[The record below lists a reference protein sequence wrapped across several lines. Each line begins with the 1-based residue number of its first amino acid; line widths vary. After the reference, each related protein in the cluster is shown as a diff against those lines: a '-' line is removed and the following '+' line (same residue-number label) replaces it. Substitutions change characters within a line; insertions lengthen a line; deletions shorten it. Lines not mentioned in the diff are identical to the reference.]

1 MGIVVLNRAT
11 VDRVRPLNILVL
23 WIKLLLAIAIG
34 AGMTGASSPAPSPPP
49 NLQSGMEG
57 SKAALV
63 RIELVAVAE
72 IAHIDHTT
80 GDVEI
85 RRGKSVVPLR
95 SATGIL
101 LSADGIVATPWA
113 SLSPD
118 PSKVAVQ
125 AANELFTKNMGVKII
140 GNNGDPARRGSTSHP
155 YWAPHLTHC
164 YDQVTHCVL
173 FQVMQYHVHTYT
185 SKLGHVMAQ
194 LLNSPS
200 KPNDVALLRISGGGA
215 APTATLSTAASTA
228 KADSVMLGFTKRP
241 TPNLAPVELPTVVDA
256 AAARIQSAK
265 DLTAPL
271 RDGLTG
277 APILDRA
284 TGQVLGLAGSR
295 QPDGKATLVPAAAIR
310 ATLAKA
316 GLQVSPSRFDTVFRR
331 GIDHL
336 AAGNQG
342 GSAESALEESLTYFD
357 SALAMNRLA
366 QARALGTT
374 QASGNQAAQT
384 PQGSSSATFL
394 QGPILPVLAGA
405 LLLAVIVVATV
416 LLRRRAAV
424 ATASPAAA
432 KPPAV
437 SDPPA
442 STPFRA
448 VPLAPN
454 HSRASVE
461 RTELTKEAAEN
472 EEPTSRGSSRSVRT
486 NAGEHYRPEQPSAP
500 ASSATPPAPGPIRN
514 INAGPKPDA
523 GETRLAG
530 PLSPRAASEVPAFCS
545 KCGRQLQ
552 PEWRFCVSCGQRI
565 G

>member
-11 VDRVRPLNILVL
+11 VDRLRILNILVL
-23 WIKLLLAIAIG
+23 WLRVLLAIVVG
-34 AGMTGASSPAPSPPP
+34 AGLTGASSPAPPPSPS
-49 NLQSGMEG
+49 LQSGMEG

-80 GDVEI
+80 GDVEV
-85 RRGKSVVPLR
+85 RRGRSVVPLK

-101 LSADGIVATPWA
+101 LSADGIVATTWE
-113 SLSPD
+113 SLAAD
-118 PSKVAVQ
+118 NSKVAAH
-125 AANELFTKNMGVKII
+125 AANELFAKNMGVKIV

-155 YWAPHLTHC
+155 YWAPHLKHC

-185 SKLGHVMAQ
+185 SKPGHVMAQ

-215 APTATLSTAASTA
+215 APTATLSTAAPTP
-228 KADSVMLGFTKRP
+228 KAASVLMGFTKPP
-241 TPNLAPVELPTVVDA
+241 TPNVAPVELPTVVDA
-256 AAARIQSAK
+256 ADARIQSAK
-265 DLTAPL
+265 DLAAPL

-277 APILDRA
+277 APVLDRA
-284 TGQVLGLAGSR
+284 TGQVLGLAGTR
-295 QPDGKATLVPAAAIR
+295 QPDGKATLVSASAIR
-310 ATLAKA
+310 AALGKT

-336 AAGNQG
+336 SAGNQG
-342 GSAESALEESLTYFD
+342 GSAESALKESLTYFD
-357 SALAMNRLA
+357 SALATKRLA
-366 QARALGTT
+366 QARALGATRAPT
-374 QASGNQAAQT
+374 DQAQAAE
-384 PQGSSSATFL
+384 SNSSATFL
-394 QGPILPVLAGA
+394 QGPLLPVLAGA
-405 LLLAVIVVATV
+405 LLLAVIVGAMVV
-416 LLRRRAAV
+416 LRRRAAL
-424 ATASPAAA
+424 ATASPAGA
-432 KPPAV
+432 KPPMA

-472 EEPTSRGSSRSVRT
+472 EERASRGRSHSVRT
-486 NAGEHYRPEQPSAP
+486 NAGEHYRPEQPNASANPAARP
-500 ASSATPPAPGPIRN
+500 ASGPSRN
-514 INAGPKPDA
+514 TNAGPKPDA
-523 GETRLAG
+523 GETRFAG
-530 PLSPRAASEVPAFCS
+530 PLSPRAGSGVPAFCS
-545 KCGRQLQ
+545 RCGQQLQ
-552 PEWRFCVSCGQRI
+552 PEWSFCVQCGQRI